1 MWLCSTRRNL
11 SSGLLIT
18 PAMVFVYVSIAC
30 VWAACVCPWCVWQS
44 LVISPLSLYVLTG
57 VCMYEYGLRTYGNSC
72 LLLLFVFAFHHACEC
87 VFLREKIK
95 IKITHALY
103 LFSFYF
109 DAEVTFSS
117 GRKTHVSSIATDSMS
132 LGKMYVIS
140 FILSCLICNL
150 RCVYNHYVHINFSL
164 HVRACVEGIWW
175 SNASPFVQFFFF
187 AFSHSLGILIFAV
200 YFNIIIAHCFV

>member
-1 MWLCSTRRNL
+1 MLLMDCAFGGTHWQELFDVVVFNAKKPQFWTVNNPCYGICLCVYCMCV
-11 SSGLLIT
+11 SGVRVS
-18 PAMVFVYVSIAC
+18 MVCVAVISNFAVVFICAYWCVCMSMAC
-30 VWAACVCPWCVWQS
+30 VRMEICVCFYYC
-44 LVISPLSLYVLTG
+44 
-57 VCMYEYGLRTYGNSC
+57 
-72 LLLLFVFAFHHACEC
+72 LLFVFAFHHACKC

-164 HVRACVEGIWW
+164 HVRACVEGI
-175 SNASPFVQFFFF
+175 
-187 AFSHSLGILIFAV
+187 
-200 YFNIIIAHCFV
+200 